1 MTGHPPN
8 LLLKIAFCFS
18 ISLLVVSGILASSD
32 HGWEG
37 GGRSPGGH
45 DSHGPDM
52 VPVVRT
58 KVVPV
63 EVEHSVGAS
72 DYVTYTVGPRTT
84 VEINNPIIIPDNFVR
99 SKDGEFAEGISL
111 AGEISRTVQFQEG
124 EAEPQPAGGETIYAQ
139 IQVTSKDKKRE
150 SSVIREEINL
160 AAAREERE
168 VIGDPIIVIRRF
180 FSLNVFIPYTQL
192 RDVLY
197 DLRGA
202 LARQVIVSIVLVD
215 AAGNILVGPGG
226 AVTIAQTITIGSFF
240 LPPRLQ
246 PGIAWPI
253 WSPVILIPRCPI
265 PFPGMTTRRPGGTRI
280 GTGGTAGQMGGAAP
294 GRRIGA
300 GTGTT
305 GTIGQTGT
313 GAKPGRKMGAGTTGT
328 GETAT
333 GGLIGSGSEVLS
345 PTISITVPSKKQV
358 VFWFSLPEKDGDR
371 HEVNLELTNYS
382 IGLGLANLSVIS
394 KDQEK
399 EYKRSRALI
408 DTLPNVS
415 VALEIGKTE
424 ELKTLDLSD
433 KVATISPENRTYIL
447 VLAAPTID
455 ENLVEI
461 KLDPAWAK
469 SLVFVE
475 SSEMS
480 LPSKIQLADK
490 K

>member
-1 MTGHPPN
+1 MTGFFSRKYPQVP
-8 LLLKIAFCFS
+8 LGFLCVALWVAIA
-18 ISLLVVSGILASSD
+18 LASSGGD
-32 HGWEG
+32 WGTG
-37 GGRSPGGH
+37 GQDSYGGRDSHGGH
-45 DSHGPDM
+45 DSHGPSVDM

-72 DYVTYTVGPRTT
+72 DYVNFTVGPKTS
-84 VEINNPIIIPDNFVR
+84 VAFNNPVIIPDNFAR
-99 SKDGEFAEGISL
+99 GKNGEFAEGISI
-111 AGEISRTVQFQEG
+111 AGEISRTVQYQEG
-124 EAEPQPAGGETIYAQ
+124 EAEPHAAGGDAIFAQ

-160 AAAREERE
+160 ANAKEERR
-168 VIGDPIIVIRRF
+168 VFGDPIIEIRRLF
-180 FSLNVFIPYTQL
+180 FLNIFIPYTQI

-197 DLRGA
+197 SLKGV
-202 LARQVIVSIVLVD
+202 LGKQVIISIVLVD

-226 AVTIAQTITIGSFF
+226 AVNIIQTITIGSFF
-240 LPPRLQ
+240 LPPILK
-246 PGIAWPI
+246 PGIPWPV
-253 WSPVILIPRCPI
+253 WSPIILIPRCPI
-265 PFPGMTTRRPGGTRI
+265 PFPGGFTRKPTSTRI
-280 GTGGTAGQMGGAAP
+280 GTGGTAGQMGGAQP
-294 GRRIGA
+294 GRQMGGGTGTAGGIGQQA
-300 GTGTT
+300 GTGQVPA
-305 GTIGQTGT
+305 GATIGG
-313 GAKPGRKMGAGTTGT
+313 
-328 GETAT
+328 
-333 GGLIGSGSEVLS
+333 GSEILS
-345 PTISITVPSKKQV
+345 STLTVTVPAKKQI

-371 HEVNLELTNYS
+371 HEVNLQLTNYS
-382 IGLGLANLSVIS
+382 VGLGLANLSVIA

-415 VALEIGKTE
+415 VGLETGKPE

-433 KVATISPENRTYIL
+433 KVAAIGPENRTYIL

-469 SLVFVE
+469 SLVFLE
-475 SSEMS
+475 PSEMS
-480 LPSKIQLADK
+480 LPTKILLAENK

>member
-1 MTGHPPN
+1 
-8 LLLKIAFCFS
+8 
-18 ISLLVVSGILASSD
+18 
-32 HGWEG
+32 
-37 GGRSPGGH
+37 
-45 DSHGPDM
+45 M

-72 DYVTYTVGPRTT
+72 DFVTYTVGPKIS
-84 VEINNPIIIPDNFVR
+84 VEINNPVIIPDNFVR

-111 AGEISRTVQFQEG
+111 TGQVSRTVQFQEG
-124 EAEPQPAGGETIYAQ
+124 DAEPQTAGGDTIFAQ

-160 AAAREERE
+160 ADAPEERQ
-168 VIGDPIIVIRRF
+168 VIGDPIIVLRRMF
-180 FSLNVFIPYTQL
+180 FLNLFIPYTQI

-197 DLRGA
+197 DLKGA
-202 LARQVIVSIVLVD
+202 LAKQVIISIVLVD

-226 AVTIAQTITIGSFF
+226 AVTIAQPINIGSFF
-240 LPPRLQ
+240 LPPKLL
-246 PGIAWPI
+246 PGVPWTI

-280 GTGGTAGQMGGAAP
+280 GTGGTTGQVGGAAP
-294 GRRIGA
+294 GRRMGS

-305 GTIGQTGT
+305 SGTGPSTGT
-313 GAKPGRKMGAGTTGT
+313 GAQPGRRMGAGSTGT
-328 GETAT
+328 GGTTA
-333 GGLIGSGSEVLS
+333 GGTIGGGSEVLS
-345 PTISITVPSKKQV
+345 PTLTVTVPSKKQIV
-358 VFWFSLPEKDGDR
+358 YWFSLPEKDGDR
-371 HEVNLELTNYS
+371 HEVTLQLTNYS

-399 EYKRSRALI
+399 EFKRSRALI

-433 KVATISPENRTYIL
+433 KVAAISPENRTYIL

-461 KLDPAWAK
+461 KLDPVWAK

-480 LPSKIQLADK
+480 LPSKILLADK